1 MFGRHDGRSR
11 IENKRLLGIRQTLAI
26 IAADISRVRH
36 DPSEIFTRMLQPA
49 IWLLIFGQAMAKAVS
64 IPTGETSYLN
74 YVAPGI
80 LAQSVLFIAIFYGI
94 NLIWERDLGV
104 IHKILVTPASR
115 LALVTGRGIAAGIR
129 SLSQLFVIYAIS
141 FLLRIDLRLDWIA
154 LLGII
159 AMVLLAGTLFST
171 FSLIAACIVKK
182 RERFM
187 GIGQV
192 LTMPLFF
199 ASNALYPI
207 DRMPEWLQIV
217 SKLNPMTYQ
226 VDAIRTFMIENEI
239 SHFGLATDFGVT
251 FAILVVLLLIAAPM
265 YPKILY

>member
-1 MFGRHDGRSR
+1 MFGKRDAHSHV
-11 IENKRLLGIRQTLAI
+11 ENKLLLLIRQTAAI
-26 IAADISRVRH
+26 VAADMSKLRH
-36 DPSEIFTRMLQPA
+36 DPSELFTRMFQPA
-49 IWLLIFGQAMAKAVS
+49 FWLLIFGQAMAKAAP

-74 YVAPGI
+74 YIAPGI

-104 IHKILVTPASR
+104 IHKILVTPAPR
-115 LALVTGRGIAAGIR
+115 ITLVAGRGIAAGIR
-129 SLSQLFVIYAIS
+129 SLSQLLVIYALS
-141 FLLRIDLRLDWIA
+141 FILGIDLRLEWGA
-154 LLGII
+154 FFGILV
-159 AMVLLAGTLFST
+159 MVVLSGALFST
-171 FSLIAACIVKK
+171 FSLIVACIVKK

-207 DRMPEWLQIV
+207 SRMPEWLQTV
-217 SKLNPMTYQ
+217 SNLNPMSYQ
-226 VDAIRTFMIENEI
+226 VDALRFLMIRNEI
-239 SHFGLATDFGVT
+239 SQFGLATDFGVT
-251 FAILVVLLLIAAPM
+251 FAIVIVLLAIAAPM

>member
-1 MFGRHDGRSR
+1 MFDKRDARSY
-11 IENKRLLGIRQTLAI
+11 IENKWVLGIWQTLAI
-26 IAADISRVRH
+26 VSADISKLRH
-36 DPSEIFTRMLQPA
+36 DPTELFTRMLQPA
-49 IWLLIFGQAMAKAVS
+49 IWLIIFGQAMAKSVS
-64 IPTGETSYLN
+64 IPTGGTSYLN

-104 IHKILVTPASR
+104 VHKILVTPAPR
-115 LALVTGRGIAAGIR
+115 IALVTGRGIAAGIR
-129 SLSQLFVIYAIS
+129 SLSQLIVIYAIA
-141 FLLRIDLRLDWIA
+141 FLLGIDLRLDWEA
-154 LLGII
+154 LFGII

-192 LTMPLFF
+192 LIMPLFF

-207 DRMPEWLQIV
+207 DQMPGWLQIV
-217 SKLNPMTYQ
+217 SKLNPLMYQ
-226 VDAIRTFMIENEI
+226 VDAMRTFMIQGEI
-239 SHFGLATDFGVT
+239 SHFGLTTDFGVT
-251 FAILVVLLLIAAPM
+251 FAVLAVLLLIAAPM